1 MQYRVLT
8 SLIATILSVA
18 VSTTAV
24 AWNALG
30 HRVVAEIAW
39 QQIAPE
45 KRQEVVDTLKRHPR
59 FAEDFLA
66 KMPADIAKA
75 DQDRQD
81 RWIFWQAAVWPDIAR
96 GGPFDRP
103 TWHYI
108 NFPTF
113 IDGNRVPVGA
123 QLETNYPGSTPID
136 RLNCIQ
142 AVKYAQE
149 VLQDRKAGPDAKAL
163 AYCWLFH
170 LVGDMH
176 QPLHSTALFSEQ
188 YPRGDKGG
196 NDIPLVQG
204 RNLHSLWDNLLGRN
218 DRYQDV
224 MRESEQLKANR
235 KLWEVEKDAKP
246 ETWITEGQELAQNFA
261 YDAAIIDAVRATP
274 PGSDV
279 PPVTLSEEYLKAAGA
294 HARRRVVAGGVR
306 LGAALHS
313 P

>member
-1 MQYRVLT
+1 MLRPA
-8 SLIATILSVA
+8 IATLAILLASPA
-18 VSTTAV
+18 L

-39 QQIAPE
+39 QQIDPE
-45 KRQEVVDTLKRHPR
+45 TRQEVVDTLKRHPR
-59 FAEDFLA
+59 FGEDFIA
-66 KMPADIAKA
+66 RMPADVANG
-75 DQDRQD
+75 DQERQD
-81 RWIFWQAAVWPDIAR
+81 RWIFWQAAVWPDVAR

-113 IDGNRVPVGA
+113 IDGKRVPVGA
-123 QLETNYPGSTPID
+123 QLETKYPGSTPID
-136 RLNCIQ
+136 KLNCIQ

-176 QPLHSTALFSEQ
+176 QPMHSTALFCEQ

-196 NDIPLVQG
+196 NEIPLVQG

-218 DRYQDV
+218 DRYQGV
-224 MRESEQLKANR
+224 MREAEQLKANR
-235 KLWEVEKDAKP
+235 KLWEVDAKAKP
-246 ETWITEGQELAQNFA
+246 ETWITEGQGLAQDFA
-261 YDAAIIDAVRATP
+261 YDAAIIDTVRATA

-279 PPVTLSEEYLKAAGA
+279 SPIVLSDEYLKSAGA
-294 HARRRVVAGGVR
+294 HARQRVVTAGLR
-306 LGAALHS
+306 LSEILS
-313 P
+313 D